1 MDAASTLPVALIPA
15 YKPEASVVDTAR
27 ALLASGR
34 FAALVVVDD
43 GSGPEYAA
51 LFKALETAGAVVLR
65 HFTNLG
71 KGMALRT
78 GLNHAACS
86 FAHSVGVVTLD
97 ADGQHLADDVLAVA
111 RQLALSPSSLILG
124 RRDFDAATPLRSRFG
139 NVVTRHVMRWLTG
152 LSVSDTQT
160 GLRGIPLSFIP
171 LLLRLN
177 TRGYDF
183 ELDMLIQA
191 GEHHIPIVEIPIATV
206 YLEGN
211 KSSHFNPLL
220 DSMKIYLVFLR
231 FNLSSLL
238 TTAVDYTVFSL
249 CLLTGLTLPLAMTL
263 GRGCSWVVNYGV
275 NRRFV
280 FRYPKGYARSNYLY
294 LFFEIVMAVLSYIA
308 IDVLS
313 RYLSF
318 NIYAAKILVETSL
331 YLLTFTV
338 QREIVFGSAS
348 ERSAGQSA
356 EMFSLHLSP
365 LQREKDK

>member
-1 MDAASTLPVALIPA
+1 MNTASTLPVALIPA
-15 YKPEASVVDTAR
+15 YKPEASVVDAAR

-43 GSGPEYAA
+43 GSGPEYAP
-51 LFKALETAGAVVLR
+51 LFNELATAGAVILR

-78 GLNHAACS
+78 GLNHIACT
-86 FAHSVGVVTLD
+86 FARSVGVVTLD
-97 ADGQHLADDVLAVA
+97 ADGQHLPEDVLAVA

-124 RRDFDAATPLRSRFG
+124 CRSFDAATPLRSRFG
-139 NVVTRHVMRWLTG
+139 NVLTRQVMRWLTG
-152 LSVSDTQT
+152 LAVSDTQT

-171 LLLRLN
+171 PLLRLN
-177 TRGYDF
+177 TKGYDF

-191 GEHHIPIVEIPIATV
+191 KEHHIPIVEIPIATV
-206 YLEGN
+206 YLENN

-238 TTAVDYTVFSL
+238 TAAVDYTVFSL
-249 CLLTGLTLPLAMTL
+249 CLLSGLTLPLAMTL

-280 FRYPKGYARSNYLY
+280 FRSTNGYERSIILY

-308 IDVLS
+308 IDVLF
-313 RYLSF
+313 RYLAF
-318 NIYAAKILVETSL
+318 NIYVAKILVETSL

-338 QREIVFGSAS
+338 QREIVFGCAP
-348 ERSAGQSA
+348 EQSAGVYG
-356 EMFSLHLSP
+356 LHLSP
-365 LQREKDK
+365 LPREKDK